1 MCQWKNKAGRL
12 GMSLVY
18 PTLSVQT
25 CNGHTG
31 QGASPYRLVSIA
43 SVVQGQS
50 IAYQSM
56 MMAICI
62 SNIIHRKS
70 KTLVSKAMNLY
81 WRARVKRMCRGNEL
95 VEWVSGS
102 WLGVFD
108 IQLMGSIRSPWW
120 H

>member
-1 MCQWKNKAGRL
+1 VWTLDGLYMNFVESMGSPWKPVGDCKVQCQWKNKSGRP

-18 PTLSVQT
+18 LTLSVQT

-43 SVVQGQS
+43 GAVQEQS

-70 KTLVSKAMNLY
+70 KTLVSKAMNL
-81 WRARVKRMCRGNEL
+81 
-95 VEWVSGS
+95 S
-102 WLGVFD
+102 W
-108 IQLMGSIRSPWW
+108 
-120 H
+120 